1 MLTSLF
7 GAIAPRRLDDRPA
20 DSGLA
25 LATPVVDVVVD
36 ASPALAMRAHF
47 AASRG
52 DLDQASARITLLD
65 PSRLW
70 ATQVIHALCEA
81 ANQPL
86 ERLALRERATLRT
99 LAVIERATVPRRGAD
114 ALKVYHAD
122 IRTNGLEQ
130 QEIATALAE
139 RSHLTAVIV
148 GAMQPPAVNALL
160 RALLDATRQAEWHC
174 PALVFMLPP
183 GALALRR
190 HVLEQD
196 WPPHVHASAM
206 TEALSGAHSV
216 WNNVLTAWEA
226 STSLAR
232 AASAKPGAGTEATP
246 PTPATAAAPDG
257 QAMARALASLARGEG
272 VLACGVV
279 DLASSELVAADPR
292 LGSAARLAPSVHAL
306 CAALRACTQAS
317 NTLLPPPDE
326 LLVTTGGEYALLRA
340 LPNRAGRLAFIAQ
353 LDRSQANL
361 ALLRFRLVEAEKHLF

>member
-47 AASRG
+47 AASRN

-114 ALKVYHAD
+114 PLKVYHAD

-160 RALLDATRQAEWHC
+160 RALLDATRQAEWRC
-174 PALVFMLPP
+174 PGLVFLLPP

-196 WPPHVHASAM
+196 WPPHVHATAM

-216 WNNVLTAWEA
+216 WNTVLTAWEA
-226 STSLAR
+226 GTPSAR
-232 AASAKPGAGTEATP
+232 PAPAKAAAGAQPTP
-246 PTPATAAAPDG
+246 PLPAAATAPDG
-257 QAMARALASLARGEG
+257 PAMARAMASLARGEG

-279 DLASSELVAADPR
+279 DLARSELLACDPR
-292 LGSAARLAPSVHAL
+292 PGAAARLEPSVQAL
-306 CAALRACTQAS
+306 CAALRAGIQAS
-317 NTLLPPPDE
+317 PTRQPPPDE
-326 LLVTTGGEYALLRA
+326 LLVTTGGECALLRTM
-340 LPNRAGRLAFIAQ
+340 PSRPGRLAFIAQ